1 MEEGDACDECQE
13 VIGGC
18 RAREEEAD
26 DEEGDGLPAGER
38 VDTSEVTDDEA
49 DEEEYDDREARD
61 RLVKGDEGDGDGC
74 GVGCDES
81 PYTIYIMEHDKGPGI
96 EDGVEDASVGEHIE
110 EMCVER
116 R

>member
-1 MEEGDACDECQE
+1 VEEGDACDECQE

-18 RAREEEAD
+18 RLWEEEAD

-49 DEEEYDDREARD
+49 DEEEYDDRETHD

-74 GVGCDES
+74 GVGRDES
-81 PYTIYIMEHDKGPGI
+81 LYTIYIMEHDKSP
-96 EDGVEDASVGEHIE
+96 GVEYGV
-110 EMCVER
+110 
-116 R
+116 